1 MLQAGD
7 RIDVV
12 ARATCR
18 RFGGFESIQ
27 LEVLDVAA
35 EGAQVGADDSVIG

>member
-7 RIDVV
+7 RIDVA
-12 ARATCR
+12 ARATSR

-35 EGAQVGADDSVIG
+35 QGTQVGADDGVIG